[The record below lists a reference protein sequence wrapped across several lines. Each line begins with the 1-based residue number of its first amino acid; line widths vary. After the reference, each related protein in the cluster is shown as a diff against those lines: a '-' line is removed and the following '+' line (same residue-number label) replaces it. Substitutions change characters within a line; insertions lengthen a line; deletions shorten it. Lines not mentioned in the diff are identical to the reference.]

1 MFFFPYQWVD
11 HKSPSAGKFLVS
23 YNIPSRSFPV
33 TKSRN
38 GQLITPRLFLP
49 HLPCHTALNAKPF
62 LPPTLSKIESEA
74 SSVHRSVATSSK
86 PSFPPSCQLI
96 HSTWMSQ
103 PCRRG
108 PKIDR
113 SDFRTL
119 LPYSRFIISIS
130 EKITVTLTWLLFYC
144 DGVPLFEKV
153 VSSSSPRNLP
163 MLCHLRWGVTA

>member
-1 MFFFPYQWVD
+1 MSAGGTICHGMADDLPILSFPFSTLD

-86 PSFPPSCQLI
+86 PSFPPSCQ
-96 HSTWMSQ
+96 
-103 PCRRG
+103 
-108 PKIDR
+108 
-113 SDFRTL
+113 
-119 LPYSRFIISIS
+119 ISVHCCHIL
-130 EKITVTLTWLLFYC
+130 VL
-144 DGVPLFEKV
+144 
-153 VSSSSPRNLP
+153 SSVYPRKSP
-163 MLCHLRWGVTA
+163 